1 MRRID
6 PWFAIGLF
14 AFFALLFVALFGE
27 RIAPYETIYMVLSRP
42 PLRPPYAPGEVYPLG
57 SDGLGRDLFSV
68 VLAGARATLV
78 IATAAGI
85 ARVVCGLAIALVASW
100 WRPMRA
106 LADSLA
112 EIVSAVPATLVALL
126 VVLVVVRSDPQ
137 LYTFIGALLIT
148 GWAGPYRVA
157 RAELDR
163 LTRSQFSESALALGV
178 RRAPLFGRHH
188 LPHLVPMLAVST
200 AQQSVASLVAV
211 AELGVLGYTVG
222 ATRLLSGQF
231 ISRIPEWGGILANSR
246 SLENLWTTRWVIL
259 VPGVAFALAA
269 MGISAIGLGI
279 ARQYQRRNAFYDLRS
294 RGATALALVCV
305 AGVVGMLLVPERY
318 AGARE
323 WADASRERV
332 TIGAPIESVF
342 ADGGLR
348 PIGSSYAVERQISML
363 AQTGPASISVPRAG
377 VLSEEADAPTDFL
390 PVLYFASGGGV
401 FDAPLVF
408 AGWGISP
415 SDHVAVAT
423 QIFSGP
429 SFGKVIEDWP
439 DDYKAVD
446 VRGKIAVIFKTP
458 NVRTGSRFSTVTQD
472 FETAITNALKRGA
485 RAVLYIDPFLPTMPQ
500 TTNNAGRLNPY
511 KRLGESVP
519 VERVDRPPV
528 IVLSLRAAERILGPL
543 GVSPTAIW
551 DGMQHAAITGL
562 PPTTQTGIVQS
573 DDAIFQRTLARDLG
587 VTAHLELPVE
597 RVAAT
602 PRSLIG
608 TTGDAPRILVWA
620 VTPGTHLSSRP
631 ALDALASTIRALADR
646 TGEEV
651 AFVVFD
657 RTADAPGNARQVAER
672 LGRTNWDLIVVL
684 DDLEGERL
692 RFDTNASDLI
702 PAFDEY
708 AERSGA
714 RAQITRGSAGDD
726 FTWPGIQAFPKS
738 RSVLVLGTGASGDL
752 RADAAALLGYIAG
765 RDAADA
771 PELRR

>member
-27 RIAPYETIYMVLSRP
+27 RIAPHETIFMVLNRP

-78 IATAAGI
+78 IATAAGV
-85 ARVVCGLAIALVASW
+85 ARVMCGLIIAMLASW
-100 WRPMRA
+100 WRPMRTV
-106 LADSLA
+106 ADSLA

-137 LYTFIGALLIT
+137 IFTFVGALLLT
-148 GWAGPYRVA
+148 GWAGPYRLA
-157 RAELDR
+157 RVELDR
-163 LTRSQFSESALALGV
+163 LVRSQFSESALALGV

-188 LPHLVPMLAVST
+188 LPHLVPVIAVST

-211 AELGVLGYTVG
+211 AELGVLGYTIG

-231 ISRIPEWGGILANSR
+231 TSTIPEWGGILANSR

-269 MGISAIGLGI
+269 MAISALGLGI

-294 RGATALALVCV
+294 RSAAVLAVLCI
-305 AGVVGMLLVPERY
+305 AGVVGALLVPERY
-318 AGARE
+318 AAARE
-323 WADASRERV
+323 WADAARQRV
-332 TIGAPIESVF
+332 TIGAPVEQVF
-342 ADGGLR
+342 AEGLR
-348 PIGSSYAVERQISML
+348 PIANTYAVERQLTRL
-363 AQTGPASISVPRAG
+363 AQTSPASVVVPGAG
-377 VLSEEADAPTDFL
+377 EVSEEGDGPTNLL

-408 AGWGISP
+408 AGWGLSP
-415 SDHVAVAT
+415 SDHPAVAT

-429 SFGKVIEDWP
+429 SFGKVVEGWP
-439 DDYKAVD
+439 DDYSAVD
-446 VRGKIAVIFKTP
+446 VRGKIAVLLKMPSIKTGP
-458 NVRTGSRFSTVTQD
+458 RFATVTQD
-472 FETAITNALKRGA
+472 FETAVTNALKRGA
-485 RAVLYIDPFLPTMPQ
+485 RAVLYVDPALLTLPLTA
-500 TTNNAGRLNPY
+500 TNAARPNPY
-511 KRLGESVP
+511 IRLGESLP
-519 VERVDRPPV
+519 LERTDKPPV
-528 IVLSLRAAERILGPL
+528 MVLSLGAAERILGPL

-551 DGMQHAAITGL
+551 DRLGPNVGIGG
-562 PPTTQTGIVQS
+562 TQTRVVDS
-573 DDAIFQRTLARDLG
+573 DDAIWQRTFARDLG
-587 VTAHLELPVE
+587 VRAQLSLPVA
-597 RVAAT
+597 RVTAT
-602 PRSLIG
+602 SRSLVG
-608 TTGDAPRILVWA
+608 TTGAAPRILVWA
-620 VTPGTHLSSRP
+620 VTPGTRLSSRP

-646 TGEEV
+646 KGEEI

-657 RTADAPGNARQVAER
+657 RTADPLGNARQIAEH
-672 LGRTNWDLIVVL
+672 LGRTTWDLIVVL
-684 DDLEGERL
+684 DDLAGERL
-692 RFDTNASDLI
+692 RFETQSGDMI

-708 AERSGA
+708 ARLSGA
-714 RAQITRGSAGDD
+714 RAEVTRGSASDD

-738 RSVLVLGTGASGDL
+738 RSVVVSGTGGEGDL
-752 RADAAALLGYIAG
+752 RADTAGLLACIAG
-765 RDAADA
+765 RDALRA

>member
-78 IATAAGI
+78 IATAAGV
-85 ARVVCGLAIALVASW
+85 ARVVSGLAIAMVASW
-100 WRPMRA
+100 WRPMRTI
-106 LADSLA
+106 ADSLA

-137 LYTFIGALLIT
+137 LYTFIGASLVT
-148 GWAGPYRVA
+148 GWAGPYRIA

-163 LTRSQFSESALALGV
+163 LSRSQFSESALALGV

-188 LPHLVPMLAVST
+188 LPHLVPALAVST

-231 ISRIPEWGGILANSR
+231 TSRIPEWGGILANSR

-259 VPGVAFALAA
+259 VPGVAFAFAA
-269 MGISAIGLGI
+269 MGISALGLGI

-294 RGATALALVCV
+294 RGAAAIALLCV
-305 AGVVGMLLVPERY
+305 AGVVATLLIPERY
-318 AGARE
+318 AEARD
-323 WADASRERV
+323 WADAARGRV
-332 TIGAPIESVF
+332 TIGAPVESVF
-342 ADGGLR
+342 AEGGLR
-348 PIGSSYAVERQISML
+348 PIGSSYVVERQISML

-415 SDHVAVAT
+415 SDHPAVAT
-423 QIFSGP
+423 LIFSGP
-429 SFGKVIEDWP
+429 SFGKVVEDWP
-439 DDYKAVD
+439 DDYRAVD

-458 NVRTGSRFSTVTQD
+458 NIRTGSRFATVTQD
-472 FETAITNALKRGA
+472 FETAVTNALKRGA
-485 RAVLYIDPFLPTMPQ
+485 RAVLYIDPFLPTMPL
-500 TTNNAGRLNPY
+500 TTNNVGRLNPY
-511 KRLGESVP
+511 KRLGEATP
-519 VERVDRPPV
+519 IERADRPPV
-528 IVLSLRAAERILGPL
+528 IVLSLRAADRILGPL

-562 PPTTQTGIVQS
+562 PPSTQTGIVQS

-620 VTPGTHLSSRP
+620 VTPGTRLSSRP
-631 ALDALASTIRALADR
+631 ALDALAGTIRALAGR

-651 AFVVFD
+651 AF
-657 RTADAPGNARQVAER
+657 
-672 LGRTNWDLIVVL
+672 L
-684 DDLEGERL
+684 DDLEGETL
-692 RFDTNASDLI
+692 RFDTNSSDLI

-714 RAQITRGSAGDD
+714 RAQLTRGSAGDD
-726 FTWPGIQAFPKS
+726 FTWPGIQAFQKS
-738 RSVLVLGTGASGDL
+738 RSVVITGTGGAGDL
-752 RADAAALLGYIAG
+752 RADAAALLGYVAG
-765 RDAADA
+765 RDALDA

>member
-6 PWFAIGLF
+6 PWFAIGMF
-14 AFFALLFVALFGE
+14 AFFGLLFVVLFGE

-85 ARVVCGLAIALVASW
+85 SRVVCGLFIALVASW
-100 WRPMRA
+100 WRPMRTV
-106 LADSLA
+106 ADSLA

-137 LYTFIGALLIT
+137 LYTFIGALLLT
-148 GWAGPYRVA
+148 GWAGPYRIA

-211 AELGVLGYTVG
+211 AELGVLGYTIG

-231 ISRIPEWGGILANSR
+231 TSTIPEWGGILANSR

-269 MGISAIGLGI
+269 MGISALGLGI

-294 RGATALALVCV
+294 GGAAALALLCV
-305 AGVVGMLLVPERY
+305 AGVVGMLLIPERY
-318 AGARE
+318 AAARE
-323 WADASRERV
+323 WADAARER
-332 TIGAPIESVF
+332 TLYRRSDGHALAE
-342 ADGGLR
+342 GGLR
-348 PIGSSYAVERQISML
+348 PIGSSYVVERQVSML

-408 AGWGISP
+408 AGWGLSP
-415 SDHVAVAT
+415 SDHPAVAT

-439 DDYKAVD
+439 DDYQAVD

-458 NVRTGSRFSTVTQD
+458 NIRTGSRFSTVTQD
-472 FETAITNALKRGA
+472 FESTVTNALKRGA
-485 RAVLYIDPFLPTMPQ
+485 RAVLYIDPFLPTLPQ
-500 TTNNAGRLNPY
+500 TTNNLGRLNC
-511 KRLGESVP
+511 R
-519 VERVDRPPV
+519 RRPKPGSCKV
-528 IVLSLRAAERILGPL
+528 TTRSSSAHTRATSE
-543 GVSPTAIW
+543 
-551 DGMQHAAITGL
+551 
-562 PPTTQTGIVQS
+562 
-573 DDAIFQRTLARDLG
+573 
-587 VTAHLELPVE
+587 
-597 RVAAT
+597 
-602 PRSLIG
+602 
-608 TTGDAPRILVWA
+608 
-620 VTPGTHLSSRP
+620 
-631 ALDALASTIRALADR
+631 
-646 TGEEV
+646 
-651 AFVVFD
+651 
-657 RTADAPGNARQVAER
+657 
-672 LGRTNWDLIVVL
+672 
-684 DDLEGERL
+684 
-692 RFDTNASDLI
+692 
-702 PAFDEY
+702 
-708 AERSGA
+708 
-714 RAQITRGSAGDD
+714 
-726 FTWPGIQAFPKS
+726 
-738 RSVLVLGTGASGDL
+738 
-752 RADAAALLGYIAG
+752 
-765 RDAADA
+765 
-771 PELRR
+771 

>member
-1 MRRID
+1 
-6 PWFAIGLF
+6 
-14 AFFALLFVALFGE
+14 
-27 RIAPYETIYMVLSRP
+27 
-42 PLRPPYAPGEVYPLG
+42 
-57 SDGLGRDLFSV
+57 
-68 VLAGARATLV
+68 
-78 IATAAGI
+78 
-85 ARVVCGLAIALVASW
+85 
-100 WRPMRA
+100 
-106 LADSLA
+106 
-112 EIVSAVPATLVALL
+112 
-126 VVLVVVRSDPQ
+126 
-137 LYTFIGALLIT
+137 
-148 GWAGPYRVA
+148 
-157 RAELDR
+157 
-163 LTRSQFSESALALGV
+163 
-178 RRAPLFGRHH
+178 
-188 LPHLVPMLAVST
+188 
-200 AQQSVASLVAV
+200 
-211 AELGVLGYTVG
+211 
-222 ATRLLSGQF
+222 
-231 ISRIPEWGGILANSR
+231 
-246 SLENLWTTRWVIL
+246 
-259 VPGVAFALAA
+259 
-269 MGISAIGLGI
+269 
-279 ARQYQRRNAFYDLRS
+279 
-294 RGATALALVCV
+294 
-305 AGVVGMLLVPERY
+305 
-318 AGARE
+318 
-323 WADASRERV
+323 
-332 TIGAPIESVF
+332 
-342 ADGGLR
+342 
-348 PIGSSYAVERQISML
+348 
-363 AQTGPASISVPRAG
+363 
-377 VLSEEADAPTDFL
+377 
-390 PVLYFASGGGV
+390 VLYFASGGGV

-415 SDHVAVAT
+415 ADHAAVAT

-446 VRGKIAVIFKTP
+446 VRGKIAVHL
-458 NVRTGSRFSTVTQD
+458 QD
-472 FETAITNALKRGA
+472 AECENGLSLLDRDPGLRDCDHERSQTRSPSSALHRSISPDDA
-485 RAVLYIDPFLPTMPQ
+485 ADDQQRW
-500 TTNNAGRLNPY
+500 RLNPY

-519 VERVDRPPV
+519 IERIDRPPV

-551 DGMQHAAITGL
+551 DGMQHAPITGL
-562 PPTTQTGIVQS
+562 PQTTQTGIVES
-573 DDAIFQRTLARDLG
+573 DDAIFKRTLARDLG

-597 RVAAT
+597 RVAAK

-631 ALDALASTIRALADR
+631 ALDALASTIRALAAR

-692 RFDTNASDLI
+692 RFDTNSSDLI

-726 FTWPGIQAFPKS
+726 FTWPGS
-738 RSVLVLGTGASGDL
+738 RRSQSRARWSFSGPGGSGDL